1 MTTITVENEQSIQAA
16 INVSHNGDVIFVKSG
31 TYNEQ
36 LVLNKQIAI
45 KGKSSKDKPV
55 ICLQSESSN

>member
-1 MTTITVENEQSIQAA
+1 MTTITVENGQSIQAA

-45 KGKSSKDKPV
+45 KSKSSKDKPV
-55 ICLQSESSN
+55 ICLQNESSN